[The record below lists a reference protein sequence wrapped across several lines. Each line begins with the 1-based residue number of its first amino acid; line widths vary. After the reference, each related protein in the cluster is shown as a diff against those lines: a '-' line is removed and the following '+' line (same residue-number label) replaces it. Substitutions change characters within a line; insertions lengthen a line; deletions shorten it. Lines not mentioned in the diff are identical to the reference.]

1 MEKKALG
8 RGLEALLPIGGVK
21 TILED
26 KEIQELPIEHIIPNR
41 YQPRREFSDSELVE
55 LAESVKQNGL
65 LQPILVRRKGD
76 GFFELIV
83 GERRLR
89 AARIAGLHSVAAIVR
104 NSNDEQAIELAL
116 VENLQRKD
124 LNPMEAARAYH
135 RMVQEFGFTHESIA
149 QRLGK
154 DRSSIANLVRLVNLP
169 SEIQQ
174 LIESDLISTGHA
186 KVILGLENSE
196 KQIKLARRIAQ
207 EQLSVRQ
214 AEEEVPREARWR
226 KGKRVSW
233 RRKPYPDLE
242 ERIQKH
248 LGTRVTILKGKR
260 SGKVVIH
267 YFSSAELER
276 LLEVLLGG
284 VPISLDTQHNEFK

>member
-89 AARIAGLHSVAAIVR
+89 AARLAGLHSVAAIVR

-135 RMVQEFGFTHESIA
+135 RMVQEFGFTHETIA

-214 AEEEVPREARWR
+214 AEEEVAREARWR

-284 VPISLDTQHNEFK
+284 VPISLGTQHNEFK

>member
-26 KEIQELPIEHIIPNR
+26 KEIQELPIEYIIPNR
-41 YQPRREFSDSELVE
+41 YQPRREFADSELVE

-89 AARIAGLHSVAAIVR
+89 AARLAGLNSVAAIVR

-124 LNPMEAARAYH
+124 LNPMETARAYH
-135 RMVQEFGFTHESIA
+135 RMVQEFGFTHETIA

-214 AEEEVPREARWR
+214 AEEEVAREARWR
-226 KGKRVSW
+226 KGKRVAW